1 MRKLIFAVLM
11 FVGCWSFAQEQ
22 EELGNY
28 ANAASEFM
36 SLYNSGDYE
45 GVFNLFSDDM
55 KKAMPREQTIVFF
68 NQNVQGVM
76 GAITKMEFYELKQGA
91 HVYRTSFERSI
102 ADITISLNPQNQIN
116 GLFISPP
123 KPLNLSVFERNTT
136 KMIVPFNEESF
147 VFWGGTT
154 VEQNYHVAEISQQ
167 FAYDILMVADGVSY
181 KGDASDN
188 QNYYIYGKEV
198 IAVCDARVAKVISG
212 VQDNIPGELNL
223 SQLTGNTVV
232 LKTTNNEFVLY
243 AHLKEGS
250 IVVEEGQDV
259 VQGEVLGL
267 CGNSGNSS
275 EPHLHLSLQND
286 VEMFNSTGAKLY
298 FDKLM
303 VNGEEKE
310 DYLPVKEDFIKNIN

>member
-1 MRKLIFAVLM
+1 MKLIFTVVL
-11 FVGCWSFAQEQ
+11 FISCWSFAQGQ

-36 SLYNSGDYE
+36 SLYNNGDYE
-45 GVFNLFSDDM
+45 RVFGLFDDDM
-55 KKAMPREQTIVFF
+55 KKAMPREQTIRFF
-68 NQNVQGVM
+68 DQNVSALM
-76 GAITKMEFYELKQGA
+76 GNINEMKFYELKQGA

-123 KPLNLSVFERNTT
+123 KPLDLLVFERNTT
-136 KMIVPFNEESF
+136 KMIVPFNEECF

-167 FAYDILMVADGVSY
+167 FAYDMVMVADGSSY

-188 QNYYIYGKEV
+188 ESYYVFGKEV
-198 IAVCDARVAKVISG
+198 ISVCDARVAKVITG
-212 VQDNIPGELNL
+212 VKDNTPGELNPE
-223 SQLTGNTVV
+223 QLTGNTVI
-232 LKTTNNEFVLY
+232 LETANNEFILY
-243 AHLKEGS
+243 AHLKKGS
-250 IVVEEGQDV
+250 IMVEEGQDV

-286 VEMFNSTGAKLY
+286 LEMINSTGAKLY
-298 FDKLM
+298 FDKLL